1 MKTSDAK
8 GFIEGITQYIQKEGK
23 ESVMPKV
30 TELFGKLSV
39 QSQKETVAQVTTS
52 VPITLAEQEGID
64 RLLFRLVGHQVAI
77 SAQVDKHLIG
87 GMKISIGDWVVDTSL
102 DGQVDRMAKEIL
114 S

>member
-23 ESVMPKV
+23 QSVMPKV

-39 QSQKETVAQVTTS
+39 QSQKETVAQVATALPMS
-52 VPITLAEQEGID
+52 PSEREGIE
-64 RLLFRLVGHQVAI
+64 RFLFRLVGHPVTLSVA
-77 SAQVDKHLIG
+77 VDKGLIG
-87 GMKISIGDWVVDTSL
+87 GMKISVGDWVVDTSL
-102 DGQVDRMAKEIL
+102 SGQLDRMAKEIL